1 MPSLNLSCCQEKHKN
16 ISYIRPILKYA
27 CATWATTRGADE
39 KLRLFEKKVLRK
51 MYGPVFN
58 NTEQKWEIRTNAQLY
73 QLHKREDVV
82 QSTRGTRI
90 EWAGHVWRA
99 DGSMLKEAL
108 TYMTRGKRPRGR
120 PRKRWK
126 DSVKELLE
134 EIGVDWEQ
142 AYDRERWKEVV
153 LAAKSLNGS

>member
-1 MPSLNLSCCQEKHKN
+1 LT
-16 ISYIRPILKYA
+16 YA
-27 CATWATTRGADE
+27 CATWATTRGDDE
-39 KLRLFEKKVLRK
+39 KLRLFERKVLRTI
-51 MYGPVFN
+51 YGPVFN

-73 QLHKREDVV
+73 QLYKREDVV
-82 QSTRGTRI
+82 QFTRGTRV
-90 EWAGHVWRA
+90 EWAGHAWRA
-99 DGSMLKEAL
+99 DGRMLKEAL

-142 AYDRERWKEVV
+142 AYDKERWKEVV
-153 LAAKSLNGS
+153 LTAKSLNGS